1 MSVDA
6 FVTLMGK
13 GRPKRWAFE
22 DEASWRTACQREETF
37 LQGVEFLIE
46 KQLGKRV
53 RLVGTALDGT
63 LPPTGGQSDL
73 QLTVPVGGTDGIAP
87 IQLLPVSYKVEHK
100 LPVNWRVADINWP
113 NRIVNRSTYRE
124 LLRDFLHLVDHDPI
138 SGFYLPVDFP
148 DPIWLPGKALNETND
163 VSIGSAVQLL
173 DNLQRWSKLVTTLR
187 EIPKWL
193 IVNAKNLALV
203 ARAAIRTGLAVE
215 LA

>member
-1 MSVDA
+1 
-6 FVTLMGK
+6 
-13 GRPKRWAFE
+13 
-22 DEASWRTACQREETF
+22 
-37 LQGVEFLIE
+37 
-46 KQLGKRV
+46 
-53 RLVGTALDGT
+53 LVGTALDGT

-87 IQLLPVSYKVEHK
+87 IQLLSVSYKVEHM

-113 NRIVNRSTYRE
+113 NRIVKRSTYRE
-124 LLRDFLHLVDHDPI
+124 LLRDFLHLVGHDPI

-187 EIPKWL
+187 EILKWL
-193 IVNAKNLALV
+193 IVNTKNLALV
-203 ARAAIRTGLAVE
+203 VRAAIRTGLAVE